1 MNKYL
6 LEEGECG
13 VDEAGRGPLIGRVYA
28 GAVGGIIKGDIPVEI
43 QDSKKLTKKET
54 KNVPWIEQNLPNH
67 GVGFLMTKK

>member
-28 GAVGGIIKGDIPVEI
+28 GAVIWDYQGEVPVEI
-43 QDSKKLTKKET
+43 QDSKKLSKK
-54 KNVPWIEQNLPNH
+54 KRQKYYH
-67 GVGFLMTKK
+67 G